1 MNKKEYISPSCT
13 TITLAIQSPLL
24 TVSVEGSER
33 SLYIDSSQAAEED
46 DEARVKGGNYVDW
59 SYDW

>member
-33 SLYIDSSQAAEED
+33 SLYIDSSLAAEE

-59 SYDW
+59 GYDW

>member
-33 SLYIDSSQAAEED
+33 SLYIDSSLAAEED

>member
-33 SLYIDSSQAAEED
+33 SLYIDSSLAAEE
-46 DEARVKGGNYVDW
+46 DEARVKGGNYEDW
-59 SYDW
+59 GNDW

>member
-24 TVSVEGSER
+24 TASVEGSER
-33 SLYIDSSQAAEED
+33 SLYIDDSSPAAEE

-59 SYDW
+59 GNDW

>member
-24 TVSVEGSER
+24 TVSVDGSER
-33 SLYIDSSQAAEED
+33 SLYIDSSLAAEEE

-59 SYDW
+59 GNDW

>member
-13 TITLAIQSPLL
+13 TITLAIQSLLL
-24 TVSVEGSER
+24 TASVEGSER
-33 SLYIDSSQAAEED
+33 SLYIDSSLAAEE

-59 SYDW
+59 GNDW

>member
-33 SLYIDSSQAAEED
+33 SLYIDSSLAAEE

>member
-24 TVSVEGSER
+24 TASVEGSER
-33 SLYIDSSQAAEED
+33 SLYIDSSLAAEE

-59 SYDW
+59 GYDW

>member
-13 TITLAIQSPLL
+13 TITLAIQSLLL
-24 TVSVEGSER
+24 TASVEGSER
-33 SLYIDSSQAAEED
+33 SLYIDDSSPAAEED
-46 DEARVKGGNYVDW
+46 VARVKGGNYVDW

>member
-24 TVSVEGSER
+24 TASVEGSER

-46 DEARVKGGNYVDW
+46 EARVKGGNYVDW
-59 SYDW
+59 GNDW